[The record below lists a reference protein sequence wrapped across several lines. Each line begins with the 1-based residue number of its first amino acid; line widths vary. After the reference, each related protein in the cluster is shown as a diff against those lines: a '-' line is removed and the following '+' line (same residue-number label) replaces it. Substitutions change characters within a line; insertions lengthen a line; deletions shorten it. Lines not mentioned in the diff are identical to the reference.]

1 MSSLWIVSD
10 LKYNKIK
17 IIIFFECLALQPPLA
32 KKDYRIPTKLLKIP
46 SFPCY
51 NLTIIYF

>member
-17 IIIFFECLALQPPLA
+17 IIIFSCARPTTPVS
-32 KKDYRIPTKLLKIP
+32 RIIDSNKIVENPIFSLL
-46 SFPCY
+46 
-51 NLTIIYF
+51 